1 MNDARLGKIYSSLS
15 ARELARLKLQLFKNG
30 QSEDLRFQSATA
42 GAQAFEYWQLIGLLR
57 ATDAELGWYL
67 LHLRER
73 VRVIQQRWAMV
84 AVFHWALQME
94 SLSLFAEF
102 GMTPRSASMGKAH
115 DGLLALLRR
124 GPALPFGGAS
134 PVDASRMTEMVR
146 RIVESVATLVEE
158 AWADLLAV
166 DETLVRVA
174 ESFDGE
180 EPLHPDLRELLDET
194 RTALTEIHEAL
205 ARDGLE
211 LDLPVAPAERTLDAL
226 LAIIAK
232 EAKR

>member
-30 QSEDLRFQSATA
+30 QPEDLRFQSATS
-42 GAQAFEYWQLIGLLR
+42 GAQAYEYWQLIGLLR
-57 ATDAELGWYL
+57 ATDGELGWYL

-124 GPALPFGGAS
+124 GPVLPFGGE
-134 PVDASRMTEMVR
+134 PPLDASQMTEMVR
-146 RIVESVATLVEE
+146 RIMESVATLVRQ

-166 DETLVRVA
+166 DDTLSRIA
-174 ESFDGE
+174 ERFDGE
-180 EPLHPDLRELLDET
+180 EPLHPELRELLDET
-194 RTALTEIHEAL
+194 RAVLMEIHEGL
-205 ARDGLE
+205 AQDGPA
-211 LDLPVAPAERTLDAL
+211 LDLPVTPAERTRDAL
-226 LAIIAK
+226 LAIIAR